1 MDWFRWWHGTV
12 TDPKFQSVARKTGY
26 PVGSVIAVWAALLEC
41 ASDAT
46 RCNADA
52 TRGNVASFHC
62 NDFDVLLGFEDG
74 TVQSIFDAMTD
85 RGLIVDGEISKW
97 NERQPKREDS
107 GNPNTG
113 ALSSTE
119 RSRLHRDRKK
129 RTETQCNDMQRSATL
144 GNDRLDKSREEEK
157 EEPLS
162 GKPDRAEAKAI
173 LDYLN
178 AKAGREYRAVES
190 NLRLIDARLKSGV
203 TVEQCKAIVD
213 AKVSEWTGT
222 DRDKYLRPET
232 LFGATKFEQYLGQIG
247 SGEGAGKPQWAPEGK
262 TFVPGVGFVEGVF

>member
-41 ASDAT
+41 ASNAT
-46 RCNADA
+46 QCNADA

-74 TVQSIFDAMTD
+74 TVQSIFEAMKD
-85 RGLIVDGEISKW
+85 RGLIVGNEIARW
-97 NERQPKREDS
+97 NDRQPKREDS

-119 RSRLHRDRKK
+119 RSRLHRERKK
-129 RTETQCNDMQRSATL
+129 HSETTCNDMQRNATL

-157 EEPLS
+157 QNPCSSAEELFAEFWSVYPRKDSKKTALKAFLKI
-162 GKPDRAEAKAI
+162 KPDAELHARILAALSVAKSSRDWVKDDGQFIPLAASW
-173 LDYLN
+173 LN
-178 AKAGREYRAVES
+178 AERWTDEGTKVEKE
-190 NLRLIDARLKSGV
+190 A
-203 TVEQCKAIVD
+203 Q
-213 AKVSEWTGT
+213 
-222 DRDKYLRPET
+222 
-232 LFGATKFEQYLGQIG
+232 
-247 SGEGAGKPQWAPEGK
+247 GERFVPAGK